1 MADAKTLDDLLPVE
15 GTSEFQ
21 IEIASLTDGA
31 QDQAEAVVEAAAA
44 DGTLDDLDLDD
55 VVSNA
60 RDADQARENA
70 EDLQV
75 DQAKAAASGDY
86 EKAEELSVKAEY
98 ELREVED
105 KGDDPL
111 AAQNEIRD
119 ADYDQIDLENADL
132 HQDIADDKADA
143 AIDAAESGD
152 FETAEDL
159 ADGAADEIDVA
170 DDYGG
175 NEDDVE
181 AAEHVD
187 ADDSATVDA

>member
-1 MADAKTLDDLLPVE
+1 MADEKTLEELLPVD

-21 IEIASLTDGA
+21 VEIASLTDGA
-31 QDQAEAVVEAAAA
+31 QDQAQAVVEAAAA
-44 DGTLDDLDLDD
+44 DGTLDDLDLDE

-60 RDADQARENA
+60 RDADEARENA
-70 EDLQV
+70 ENLQV
-75 DQAKAAASGDY
+75 DQAKAAADGDY

-119 ADYDQIDLENADL
+119 ADYDQMDLENADY
-132 HQDIADDKADA
+132 HQEIGDAKADA
-143 AIDAAESGD
+143 AADAAEDGD
-152 FETAEDL
+152 FETAESLSDD
-159 ADGAADEIDVA
+159 ATDEIEVA

-175 NEDDVE
+175 NDDDVE
-181 AAEHVD
+181 AAENVD